1 MNGSGRSDM
10 NLHLETDEDPRTRQF
25 IDEHNGLSD
34 AALRTPE
41 FARDRDAI
49 KALIERQDR
58 LIVPMRRGA
67 WLFDFRQSKDNPLG
81 VWLRL
86 PADQAPLPDAAWE
99 PVFDLDAFCVSE
111 GKRWNWRGAVT
122 CPWEPTR
129 VLLTLSDGGSDLLR
143 LLEFDAES
151 KQIVE
156 GGFDTPAARSHA
168 NWLSRDEICYFG
180 SIDRFSAT
188 RSGWPRVGR
197 RLKRGQR
204 PEEAAIMFEAADEDV
219 YGFNLVI
226 DPALWGA
233 SADAGLIDIFVAAH
247 EIGVSS
253 AFLIGKDGAR
263 RRIDLPEQADFQF
276 NHDHCLW
283 RAKTDERVATGS
295 LVLQRFDPS
304 SETTVL
310 GPERILF
317 QPSEGQA
324 ISQMMLMREWCV
336 FIISDRLRP
345 RLMVLDLTRPDAEQ
359 REIGLPADMQTA
371 HFRPLHADLHLGD
384 DTLCIIGQGFLQ
396 PPACYRLE
404 LSDRSREAE
413 PIFVAAAPRYF
424 DATDMSSELLEAV
437 SEDGTRVAYRLVL
450 PKQWIKGA
458 LPVLLY
464 GYGGFDVSL
473 SPNYSG
479 VTGRWLEQGGA
490 YVQAYIRGGG
500 EFGPDWY
507 SSAKR
512 HGRDRAFADFVAIA
526 RDLVARGY
534 TVPSRIACQG
544 GSNGGLLTGVML
556 TRYPQDFGAVWCQ
569 VPVLDMIRFHL
580 FSAGQAW
587 MDEYGDPEMPE
598 DRDFMLG
605 YSPLHN
611 VRPATEV
618 AYPPIYIE
626 SSANDDRVHPSHARR
641 FAARLE
647 EAGHRPLFH
656 EFGSGG
662 HGGDG
667 NSEERAARAAMG
679 YSFLRQT
686 IMR

>member
-1 MNGSGRSDM
+1 M
-10 NLHLETDEDPRTRQF
+10 NLHLETDDDPRTRQF
-25 IDEHNGLSD
+25 IDGYNRVSD
-34 AALRTPE
+34 AALRTAE

-58 LIVPMRRGA
+58 LIVPIRRGG

-86 PADQAPLPDAAWE
+86 PEDQEPRPDADWE

-219 YGFNLVI
+219 YASKLVI
-226 DPALWGA
+226 DPAQSGA
-233 SADAGLIDIFVAAH
+233 SAHAGVIDIFVAAH
-247 EIGVSS
+247 EIGVAS
-253 AFLIGKDGAR
+253 AFLTADDGTQ
-263 RRIDLPEQADFQF
+263 RRIDLPKESDFQF
-276 NHDHCLW
+276 NRDHCLW
-283 RAKTDERVATGS
+283 RAKTDERVPTGS
-295 LVLQRFDPS
+295 LVLQRFNPG
-304 SETTVL
+304 SETDPL

-317 QPSEGQA
+317 QPGEGQS
-324 ISQMMLMREWCV
+324 ISQLMLMREWCV

-345 RLMVLDLTRPDAEQ
+345 RLMVLDLTKPDAEQ
-359 REIGLPADMQTA
+359 REIALPADMQTA
-371 HFRPLHADLHLGD
+371 HFRPLYADLHLGD

-404 LSDRSREAE
+404 LSDRSKQAE
-413 PIFVAAAPRYF
+413 PIFIAAAPSYF
-424 DATDMSSELLEAV
+424 DATGMSSELLEAV

-450 PKQWIKGA
+450 PKQWTKGA

-473 SPNYSG
+473 SPTYSG

-507 SSAKR
+507 RSAKR
-512 HGRDRAFADFVAIA
+512 QGRDRAFADFVAIA

-556 TRYPQDFGAVWCQ
+556 TRYPDDFGAVWCQ
-569 VPVLDMIRFHL
+569 VPVLDMTRFHL

-587 MDEYGDPEMPE
+587 MDEYGDPEISA

-611 VRPATEV
+611 VRPATESS
-618 AYPPIYIE
+618 YPPIYIE

>member
-1 MNGSGRSDM
+1 M
-10 NLHLETDEDPRTRQF
+10 NLHLETDDDPRTRQF
-25 IDEHNGLSD
+25 IDEHNRVSD

-41 FARDRDAI
+41 FDRDRDAI

-58 LIVPMRRGA
+58 LIVPMRRGE

-81 VWLRL
+81 IWLRL
-86 PADQAPLPDAAWE
+86 PADQEPLPDAAWE
-99 PVFDLDAFCVSE
+99 PVFDLDAFCVRE

-143 LLEFDAES
+143 LLEFDAER
-151 KQIVE
+151 KQVVE

-168 NWLSRDEICYFG
+168 TWLGRDEICYFG

-204 PEEAAIMFEAADEDV
+204 PEDAAVMFEAADEDV

-226 DPALWGA
+226 DPALSGV
-233 SADAGLIDIFVAAH
+233 SADRGLIDIFVAAH
-247 EIGVSS
+247 EIGIAS
-253 AFLIGKDGAR
+253 AFLIANDGTQ
-263 RRIDLPEQADFQF
+263 RRIDLPKEADFQF

-283 RAKTDERVATGS
+283 RAKTDERVTTGS
-295 LVLQRFDPS
+295 LVLQRFDPAA
-304 SETTVL
+304 ETAVL

-317 QPSEGQA
+317 QPGEGQSIA
-324 ISQMMLMREWCV
+324 QMMLMQEWCV

-359 REIGLPADMQTA
+359 REIALPADMQTA

-384 DTLCIIGQGFLQ
+384 DTLLVVGQGFLQ
-396 PPACYRLE
+396 PPVCYRLE
-404 LSDRSREAE
+404 LPDRSREAE
-413 PIFVAAAPRYF
+413 PVFVAAAPSYF
-424 DATDMSSELLEAV
+424 DTTDMSSELLEAV
-437 SEDGTRVAYRLVL
+437 SEDGTRVTYRLVL
-450 PKQWIKGA
+450 PKQWTKGA

-464 GYGGFDVSL
+464 GYGGFDVPL
-473 SPNYSG
+473 SPSYSG

-507 SSAKR
+507 RSAKR
-512 HGRDRAFADFVAIA
+512 QGRDRAFADFVAIA

-569 VPVLDMIRFHL
+569 VPVLDMTRFHL
-580 FSAGQAW
+580 FTAGQAW
-587 MDEYGDPEMPE
+587 MDEYGDPETPV

-611 VRPATEV
+611 VGAATKV
-618 AYPPIYIE
+618 SYPPIYIE

-647 EAGHRPLFH
+647 EEGHRPLFH

>member
-1 MNGSGRSDM
+1 M
-10 NLHLETDEDPRTRQF
+10 NLHLEADEDPRTRQF
-25 IDEHNGLSD
+25 IDEHNALSN

-58 LIVPMRRGA
+58 LIVPMRRGG

-86 PADQAPLPDAAWE
+86 PAEQQPLPEADWE
-99 PVFDLDAFCVSE
+99 VVFDLDAFCLGE
-111 GKRWNWRGAVT
+111 GKRWSWRGVVT

-129 VLLTLSDGGSDLLR
+129 VLLTLSDGGSDLVR

-151 KQIVE
+151 KQIVT

-197 RLKRGQR
+197 RLDRGQR
-204 PEEAAIMFEAADEDV
+204 PEDGAILFEAADEDV
-219 YGFNLVI
+219 YGFDLVI
-226 DPALWGA
+226 DPALSGS
-233 SADAGLIDIFVAAH
+233 SADTGLIDIFVAAH
-247 EIGVSS
+247 EIGVAS
-253 AFLIGKDGAR
+253 AYLISDDGR
-263 RRIDLPEQADFQF
+263 QRRIDLPKEADFQF
-276 NHDHCLW
+276 NRDHCLW

-295 LVLQRFDPS
+295 LVLQRFDPR
-304 SETTVL
+304 SETMPL
-310 GPERILF
+310 GPQRILF
-317 QPSEGQA
+317 QPGEGQSV
-324 ISQMMLMREWCV
+324 SQMMLMREWCV
-336 FIISDRLRP
+336 FIVSDRLRP
-345 RLMVLDLTRPDAEQ
+345 RLMVLDLTKPDAEQ
-359 REIGLPADMQTA
+359 REITLPADMQTA
-371 HFRPLHADLHLGD
+371 YFRPLYADLHLGD
-384 DTLCIIGQGFLQ
+384 DTLYIVGQGFLQ
-396 PPACYRLE
+396 PPTCYRLE
-404 LSDRSREAE
+404 LSDRSRQPE
-413 PIFVAAAPRYF
+413 PVFTAAAPSYF
-424 DATDMSSELLEAV
+424 DATGMSSKLLEAI
-437 SEDGTRVAYRLVL
+437 SEDGTRIAYRLVL
-450 PKQWIKGA
+450 PRHWTKGA
-458 LPVLLY
+458 LPVLIY
-464 GYGGFDVSL
+464 GYGGFDVAL

-507 SSAKR
+507 RSAKR
-512 HGRDRAFADFVAIA
+512 QGRDRAFADFVAIA

-534 TVPSRIACQG
+534 TVAARIACQG

-556 TRYPQDFGAVWCQ
+556 TRYPHDFGAIWCQ
-569 VPVLDMIRFHL
+569 VPVLDMTRFHL

-587 MDEYGDPEMPE
+587 MDEYGDPEVPV

-611 VRPATEV
+611 VRPASEI

-626 SSANDDRVHPSHARR
+626 SSTNDDRVHPSHARR

-647 EAGHRPLFH
+647 EERHKPLFH
-656 EFGSGG
+656 EFGMGG

>member
-1 MNGSGRSDM
+1 M
-10 NLHLETDEDPRTRQF
+10 NLHLETDDDPRTRQF
-25 IDEHNGLSD
+25 IDEHNRVSG

-41 FARDRDAI
+41 FDRDRDAI

-58 LIVPMRRGA
+58 LIVPMRRGE

-81 VWLRL
+81 IWLRL
-86 PADQAPLPDAAWE
+86 PADQEPLPDAAWE
-99 PVFDLDAFCVSE
+99 PVFDLDAFCVRE

-143 LLEFDAES
+143 LLEFDAER
-151 KQIVE
+151 KQVVE

-168 NWLSRDEICYFG
+168 TWLSRDEICYFG

-204 PEEAAIMFEAADEDV
+204 PEDAAVMFEAADEDV

-226 DPALWGA
+226 DPVLSGA
-233 SADAGLIDIFVAAH
+233 WADRGLIDIFVAAH
-247 EIGVSS
+247 EIGVAS
-253 AFLIGKDGAR
+253 AFLIASDGTQ
-263 RRIDLPEQADFQF
+263 RRIDLPKEADFQF

-295 LVLQRFDPS
+295 LVLQRFDPA
-304 SETTVL
+304 SETALL

-317 QPSEGQA
+317 QPGEGQSIA
-324 ISQMMLMREWCV
+324 QMMLMQEWCV

-345 RLMVLDLTRPDAEQ
+345 RLMVLDLTRPDGEQ
-359 REIGLPADMQTA
+359 REIALPADMQTA

-384 DTLCIIGQGFLQ
+384 DTLLVIGQGFLQ
-396 PPACYRLE
+396 PPVCYRLE

-413 PIFVAAAPRYF
+413 PVFVAAAPSYF
-424 DATDMSSELLEAV
+424 DTTDMSSELLEAV
-437 SEDGTRVAYRLVL
+437 SEDGTRVTYRLVL
-450 PKQWIKGA
+450 PKQWTKGA

-464 GYGGFDVSL
+464 GYGGFDVPL
-473 SPNYSG
+473 SPSYSG

-507 SSAKR
+507 RSAKR
-512 HGRDRAFADFVAIA
+512 QGRDRAFADFVAIA

-569 VPVLDMIRFHL
+569 VPVLDMTRFHL
-580 FSAGQAW
+580 FTAGQAW
-587 MDEYGDPEMPE
+587 MDEYGDPETPV

-611 VRPATEV
+611 VGAATKV
-618 AYPPIYIE
+618 SYPPIYIE

-647 EAGHRPLFH
+647 EEGHRPLFH

>member
-1 MNGSGRSDM
+1 M
-10 NLHLETDEDPRTRQF
+10 
-25 IDEHNGLSD
+25 
-34 AALRTPE
+34 
-41 FARDRDAI
+41 
-49 KALIERQDR
+49 
-58 LIVPMRRGA
+58 
-67 WLFDFRQSKDNPLG
+67 
-81 VWLRL
+81 
-86 PADQAPLPDAAWE
+86 
-99 PVFDLDAFCVSE
+99 
-111 GKRWNWRGAVT
+111 
-122 CPWEPTR
+122 
-129 VLLTLSDGGSDLLR
+129 LLTLSDGGSDLLR

-168 NWLSRDEICYFG
+168 NWLSPDEICYFG

-204 PEEAAIMFEAADEDV
+204 PEEAAVMVEAADEDV

-226 DPALWGA
+226 DPALSGA

-247 EIGVSS
+247 EIGVAS
-253 AFLIGKDGAR
+253 AFLIANDGTQ
-263 RRIDLPEQADFQF
+263 RRIDLPQEADFQF

-283 RAKTDERVATGS
+283 RAKTDERVASGS
-295 LVLQRFDPS
+295 LVLQRFNPN
-304 SETTVL
+304 SETALL

-317 QPSEGQA
+317 QPAEGQS

-359 REIGLPADMQTA
+359 REIALPADMQTA

-384 DTLCIIGQGFLQ
+384 DTLCIVGQGFLQ
-396 PPACYRLE
+396 PPACYRLD

-413 PIFVAAAPRYF
+413 PIFVAAAPSYF

-437 SEDGTRVAYRLVL
+437 SEDGTKVAYRLIL

-507 SSAKR
+507 RSAKR
-512 HGRDRAFADFVAIA
+512 QGRDRAFADFVAIA

-556 TRYPQDFGAVWCQ
+556 TRYPEDFGAVWCQ
-569 VPVLDMIRFHL
+569 VPVLDMTRFHL

-587 MDEYGDPEMPE
+587 MDEYGDPETPA

-611 VRPATEV
+611 VGPATEV
-618 AYPPIYIE
+618 SYPPIYIE

-647 EAGHRPLFH
+647 EAGHRPFFH

>member
-1 MNGSGRSDM
+1 M
-10 NLHLETDEDPRTRQF
+10 NLHLETDDDPRTRQF
-25 IDEHNGLSD
+25 IDEHNTLSD
-34 AALRTPE
+34 AALRTPQ
-41 FARDRDAI
+41 FAEDRDAI

-58 LIVPMRRGA
+58 LIVPMRRGE

-86 PADQAPLPDAAWE
+86 AADQEPLPDAAWE
-99 PVFDLDAFCVSE
+99 PVFDLDAFCVRE
-111 GKRWNWRGAVT
+111 GKRWNWRGVVT

-143 LLEFDAES
+143 LLEFDAGL
-151 KQIVE
+151 KQVVV
-156 GGFDTPAARSHA
+156 GGFDSPAARSHA
-168 NWLSRDEICYFG
+168 TWLNRDEICYFG

-204 PEEAAIMFEAADEDV
+204 PEDAAVMFEAADEDV

-226 DPALWGA
+226 DPALSGA
-233 SADAGLIDIFVAAH
+233 SPDHGLIDIFVAAH
-247 EIGVSS
+247 EIGVAS
-253 AFLIGKDGAR
+253 AFLIANDGTR
-263 RRIDLPEQADFQF
+263 QRIDLPADADFQF
-276 NHDHCLW
+276 NRDHCLW

-295 LVLQRFDPS
+295 LVLQRFGPA
-304 SETTVL
+304 SETALL

-317 QPSEGQA
+317 QPGEGQS
-324 ISQMMLMREWCV
+324 ISQMILMREWCV

-345 RLMVLDLTRPDAEQ
+345 RLMVLDLTRPDSEQ
-359 REIGLPADMQTA
+359 REIALPADMQTA

-384 DTLCIIGQGFLQ
+384 DTLYIVGQGFLQ

-404 LSDRSREAE
+404 LSDRSKQAE
-413 PIFVAAAPRYF
+413 PIFVAAAPTYF

-450 PKQWIKGA
+450 PKQWTKGA

-507 SSAKR
+507 RSAKR
-512 HGRDRAFADFVAIA
+512 QGRVRAFADFVAIA

-556 TRYPQDFGAVWCQ
+556 TRYPDDFGAVWCQ
-569 VPVLDMIRFHL
+569 VPVLDMTRFHL

-587 MDEYGDPEMPE
+587 MDEYGDPETPV

-605 YSPLHN
+605 YSPLQN

-618 AYPPIYIE
+618 TYPPIYVE

-647 EAGHRPLFH
+647 QEGHRPLFH

>member
-1 MNGSGRSDM
+1 MLFPTRRSERR
-10 NLHLETDEDPRTRQF
+10 NLLE
-25 IDEHNGLSD
+25 
-34 AALRTPE
+34 
-41 FARDRDAI
+41 DRDAI

-58 LIVPMRRGA
+58 LIVPTRRGD

-86 PADQAPLPDAAWE
+86 PADQAPLPDANWE
-99 PVFDLDAFCVSE
+99 PVFDLDAFCASE

-122 CPWEPTR
+122 CPWEPMR
-129 VLLTLSDGGSDLLR
+129 VLLTLSDGGSDLVR
-143 LLEFDAES
+143 LLEFDAEK

-204 PEEAAIMFEAADEDV
+204 PEDAAVMFEAADEDV

-226 DPALWGA
+226 DPALSDA
-233 SADAGLIDIFVAAH
+233 SADAGSISIFVTAH
-247 EIGVSS
+247 EIGVAS
-253 AFLIGKDGAR
+253 AFLVAEDGTQ
-263 RRIDLPEQADFQF
+263 RRIDLPAEADFHF
-276 NHDHCLW
+276 NHDYCLW

-295 LVLQRFDPS
+295 LVLQRFDPGS
-304 SETTVL
+304 QTIL
-310 GPERILF
+310 LQPERILF
-317 QPSEGQA
+317 QPAEGQSV
-324 ISQMMLMREWCV
+324 SQMMLMREWCV

-345 RLMVLDLTRPDAEQ
+345 RLFVLDLTKPDAEQ
-359 REIGLPADMQTA
+359 REIALPADMQTA
-371 HFRPLHADLHLGD
+371 HVRALYSDLHLGD
-384 DTLCIIGQGFLQ
+384 DTLDIIGQGFLQ
-396 PPACYRLE
+396 PPTCYRLE
-404 LSDRSREAE
+404 LSDRSKEAE
-413 PIFVAAAPRYF
+413 PIFVAAAPSYF

-437 SEDGTRVAYRLVL
+437 SEDGTKVPYRLVL
-450 PKQWIKGA
+450 PRQWTKGA

-464 GYGGFDVSL
+464 GYGGFEVPL

-507 SSAKR
+507 RSAKR
-512 HGRDRAFADFVAIA
+512 EGRHRAFADFVAIA

-556 TRYPQDFGAVWCQ
+556 TRYPGDFGAVWCQ
-569 VPVLDMIRFHL
+569 VPVLDMTRFHL

-587 MDEYGDPEMPE
+587 MDEYGDPETPV

-611 VRPATEV
+611 VKPA
-618 AYPPIYIE
+618 
-626 SSANDDRVHPSHARR
+626 SRGHLSACLYRK
-641 FAARLE
+641 LC
-647 EAGHRPLFH
+647 
-656 EFGSGG
+656 
-662 HGGDG
+662 
-667 NSEERAARAAMG
+667 
-679 YSFLRQT
+679 Q
-686 IMR
+686 

>member
-1 MNGSGRSDM
+1 M
-10 NLHLETDEDPRTRQF
+10 NLHLETDDDPRTRQF
-25 IDEHNGLSD
+25 IDEHNRVSD

-41 FARDRDAI
+41 FERDRDAI

-58 LIVPMRRGA
+58 LIVPMRRGE

-81 VWLRL
+81 IWLRL
-86 PADQAPLPDAAWE
+86 PADQEPLPDAAWE
-99 PVFDLDAFCVSE
+99 SVFDLDAFCVRE

-122 CPWEPTR
+122 CPWEPMR

-143 LLEFDAES
+143 LLEFDAEL
-151 KQIVE
+151 KQVVE

-168 NWLSRDEICYFG
+168 TWLSRDEICYFG

-204 PEEAAIMFEAADEDV
+204 PEDAAVMFEAADEDV

-226 DPALWGA
+226 DPALSGA
-233 SADAGLIDIFVAAH
+233 SADRGLIDIFVAAH
-247 EIGVSS
+247 EIGVAS
-253 AFLIGKDGAR
+253 AFLIANDGTQ
-263 RRIDLPEQADFQF
+263 RRIDLPKEADFQF

-295 LVLQRFDPS
+295 LVLQRFDPA
-304 SETTVL
+304 SEAAML
-310 GPERILF
+310 EPERILF
-317 QPSEGQA
+317 QPGEGQSIA
-324 ISQMMLMREWCV
+324 QMMLMQEWCV

-359 REIGLPADMQTA
+359 REIALPADMQTA

-384 DTLCIIGQGFLQ
+384 DTLHIVGQGFLQ
-396 PPACYRLE
+396 PPVCYRLE

-413 PIFVAAAPRYF
+413 PIFVAAAPSYF

-437 SEDGTRVAYRLVL
+437 SEDGTRVTYRLVL
-450 PKQWIKGA
+450 PKQWTKGA

-464 GYGGFDVSL
+464 GYGGFDVPL
-473 SPNYSG
+473 SPSYSG

-507 SSAKR
+507 RSAKR
-512 HGRDRAFADFVAIA
+512 QGRDRAFADFVAIA

-569 VPVLDMIRFHL
+569 VPVLDMTRFHL

-587 MDEYGDPEMPE
+587 MDEYGDPETPV

-611 VRPATEV
+611 VGPATKV
-618 AYPPIYIE
+618 SYPPIYIE

-647 EAGHRPLFH
+647 ERGHRPLFH

-679 YSFLRQT
+679 YSLLRQT

>member
-1 MNGSGRSDM
+1 M
-10 NLHLETDEDPRTRQF
+10 NLHLETDNDPRTRQF
-25 IDEHNGLSD
+25 INDHNRVSD

-41 FARDRDAI
+41 FERDRDAI

-58 LIVPMRRGA
+58 LIVPMRRGE

-81 VWLRL
+81 IWLRL
-86 PADQAPLPDAAWE
+86 PADQEPLPDAAWE
-99 PVFDLDAFCVSE
+99 PVFDLDAFCVRE

-143 LLEFDAES
+143 LLEFDAER
-151 KQIVE
+151 KQVVE

-168 NWLSRDEICYFG
+168 TWLSRDEICYFG

-204 PEEAAIMFEAADEDV
+204 SEDAAVMFEAADEDV

-226 DPALWGA
+226 DPALSGA
-233 SADAGLIDIFVAAH
+233 SADRGLIDIFVAAH
-247 EIGVSS
+247 EIGVAS
-253 AFLIGKDGAR
+253 AFLIASDGTQ
-263 RRIDLPEQADFQF
+263 RRIDLPKEADFQF

-295 LVLQRFDPS
+295 LVLQRFDPA
-304 SETTVL
+304 SETALL

-317 QPSEGQA
+317 QPGEGQSIA
-324 ISQMMLMREWCV
+324 QMMLMQEWCV

-345 RLMVLDLTRPDAEQ
+345 RLMVLDLTRPDGEQ
-359 REIGLPADMQTA
+359 REIALPADMQTA

-384 DTLCIIGQGFLQ
+384 DTLLVIGQGFLQ
-396 PPACYRLE
+396 PPVCYRLE

-413 PIFVAAAPRYF
+413 PVFVAAAPSYF
-424 DATDMSSELLEAV
+424 DTTDMSSELLEAV
-437 SEDGTRVAYRLVL
+437 SEDGTRVTYRLVL
-450 PKQWIKGA
+450 PKQWTKGA

-464 GYGGFDVSL
+464 GYGGFDVPL
-473 SPNYSG
+473 SPSYSG

-507 SSAKR
+507 RSAKR
-512 HGRDRAFADFVAIA
+512 QGRDRAFADFVAIA

-569 VPVLDMIRFHL
+569 VPVLDMTRFHL
-580 FSAGQAW
+580 FTAGQAW
-587 MDEYGDPEMPE
+587 MDEYGDPETPV

-611 VRPATEV
+611 VGAATKV
-618 AYPPIYIE
+618 SYPPIYIE

-647 EAGHRPLFH
+647 EEGHRPLFH

>member
-1 MNGSGRSDM
+1 M
-10 NLHLETDEDPRTRQF
+10 NLHLETDDHPSTRQF
-25 IDEHNGLSD
+25 IEEHNARSD

-41 FARDRDAI
+41 FAGDRDAI

-58 LIVPMRRGA
+58 LIVPARRGG

-81 VWLRL
+81 VWFRL
-86 PADQAPLPDAAWE
+86 PAEQDPLPDADWE
-99 PVFDLDAFCVSE
+99 PVFDLDAFCASE
-111 GKRWNWRGAVT
+111 GKRWSWRGVVT
-122 CPWEPTR
+122 CAWEPTR
-129 VLLTLSDGGSDLLR
+129 VLLSLSDGGSDLVR
-143 LLEFDAES
+143 QLEFDAES

-156 GGFDTPAARSHA
+156 GGFDLPAVRSHA

-204 PEEAAIMFEAADEDV
+204 PEDADIIFEAADEDV

-226 DPALWGA
+226 DPALFGA
-233 SADAGLIDIFVAAH
+233 STASGLISIFGAAH
-247 EIGVSS
+247 EIGVAS
-253 AFLIGKDGAR
+253 AFLIADDGTR
-263 RRIDLPEQADFQF
+263 QRIDLPEEIDFQF

-283 RAKTDERVATGS
+283 RAKTDERVPAGS
-295 LVLQRFDPS
+295 LVLQRFDPT
-304 SETTVL
+304 SETSLL
-310 GPERILF
+310 GPERILLR
-317 QPSEGQA
+317 PAEGQSV
-324 ISQMMLMREWCV
+324 SQMLLLREWCV

-345 RLMVLDLTRPDAEQ
+345 RLLVLDLTKPDAEQ
-359 REIGLPADMQTA
+359 REIALPADMQTV

-384 DTLCIIGQGFLQ
+384 DTLYVVGQGFLQ

-413 PIFVAAAPRYF
+413 PIFVAAAPSYF
-424 DATDMSSELLEAV
+424 DASGMSSELLEAV
-437 SEDGTRVAYRLVL
+437 SEDGTKVPYRLVL
-450 PKQWIKGA
+450 PKQWTKGA

-479 VTGRWLEQGGA
+479 VIGRWLEQGGA

-507 SSAKR
+507 RSAKR
-512 HGRDRAFADFVAIA
+512 QGRDRAFADFVAIA

-556 TRYPQDFGAVWCQ
+556 TRYPQDFGAIWCQ

-587 MDEYGDPEMPE
+587 MDEYGDPDMPE

-611 VRPATEV
+611 VRPSTDV
-618 AYPPIYIE
+618 TYPPVYIE

>member
-1 MNGSGRSDM
+1 M
-10 NLHLETDEDPRTRQF
+10 NLHLETDDDPRTRQF
-25 IDEHNGLSD
+25 IDEHNRVSD

-41 FARDRDAI
+41 FDRDRDAI

-58 LIVPMRRGA
+58 LIVPMRRGE

-81 VWLRL
+81 IWLRL
-86 PADQAPLPDAAWE
+86 PADQEPLPDAAWE
-99 PVFDLDAFCVSE
+99 PVFDLDAFCVRE

-143 LLEFDAES
+143 LLEFDAER
-151 KQIVE
+151 KQVVE

-168 NWLSRDEICYFG
+168 TWLGRDEICYFG

-197 RLKRGQR
+197 RLTRGQR
-204 PEEAAIMFEAADEDV
+204 PEDAAVMFEAADEDV

-226 DPALWGA
+226 DPALSGV
-233 SADAGLIDIFVAAH
+233 SADRGLIDIFVAAH
-247 EIGVSS
+247 EIGIAS
-253 AFLIGKDGAR
+253 AFLIANDGTQ
-263 RRIDLPEQADFQF
+263 RRIDLPKEADFQF

-283 RAKTDERVATGS
+283 RAKTDERVTTGS
-295 LVLQRFDPS
+295 LVLQRFDPAA
-304 SETTVL
+304 ETAVL

-317 QPSEGQA
+317 QPGEGQSIA
-324 ISQMMLMREWCV
+324 QMMLMQEWCV

-359 REIGLPADMQTA
+359 REIALPADMQTA

-384 DTLCIIGQGFLQ
+384 DTLLVVGQGFLQ
-396 PPACYRLE
+396 PPVCYRLE
-404 LSDRSREAE
+404 LPDRSREAE
-413 PIFVAAAPRYF
+413 PVFVAAAPSYF
-424 DATDMSSELLEAV
+424 DTTDMSSELLEAV
-437 SEDGTRVAYRLVL
+437 SEDGTRVTYRLVL
-450 PKQWIKGA
+450 PKQWTKGA

-464 GYGGFDVSL
+464 GYGGFDVAL
-473 SPNYSG
+473 SPSYSG

-507 SSAKR
+507 RSAKR
-512 HGRDRAFADFVAIA
+512 QGRDRAFADFVAIA

-556 TRYPQDFGAVWCQ
+556 TRYPDDFGAVWCQ
-569 VPVLDMIRFHL
+569 VPVLDMTRFHL
-580 FSAGQAW
+580 FTAGQAW
-587 MDEYGDPEMPE
+587 MDEYGDPETPV

-611 VRPATEV
+611 VGPATEV
-618 AYPPIYIE
+618 TYPPIYIE

-647 EAGHRPLFH
+647 EEGHRPLFH

-679 YSFLRQT
+679 YSFLSQT

>member
-1 MNGSGRSDM
+1 M
-10 NLHLETDEDPRTRQF
+10 NLHLETDDDPRTRQF
-25 IDEHNGLSD
+25 IDEHNRASG

-41 FARDRDAI
+41 FDRDRDAI

-58 LIVPMRRGA
+58 LIVPMRRGE

-81 VWLRL
+81 IWLRL
-86 PADQAPLPDAAWE
+86 PADQEPLPDAAWE
-99 PVFDLDAFCVSE
+99 PVFDLDAFCVRE

-143 LLEFDAES
+143 LLEFDAER
-151 KQIVE
+151 KQVVE
-156 GGFDTPAARSHA
+156 GGFDTPATRSHA
-168 NWLSRDEICYFG
+168 TWLSRDEICYFG

-204 PEEAAIMFEAADEDV
+204 PEDAAVMFEAADEDV

-226 DPALWGA
+226 DPDLSGA
-233 SADAGLIDIFVAAH
+233 SADRGLIDIFVAAH
-247 EIGVSS
+247 EIGVAS
-253 AFLIGKDGAR
+253 AFLIANDGTQ
-263 RRIDLPEQADFQF
+263 RRIDLPKEADFQF

-295 LVLQRFDPS
+295 LVLQRFDPA
-304 SETTVL
+304 SETALL

-317 QPSEGQA
+317 QPGEGQSIA
-324 ISQMMLMREWCV
+324 QMMLMQEWCV

-359 REIGLPADMQTA
+359 REIALPADMQTA

-384 DTLCIIGQGFLQ
+384 DTLLVIGQGFLR
-396 PPACYRLE
+396 PPVCYRLE

-413 PIFVAAAPRYF
+413 PVFVAAAPSYF
-424 DATDMSSELLEAV
+424 DTTDMSSELLEAV
-437 SEDGTRVAYRLVL
+437 SEDGTRVTYRLVL
-450 PKQWIKGA
+450 PKQWTKGA

-464 GYGGFDVSL
+464 GYGGFDVPL
-473 SPNYSG
+473 SPSYSG

-507 SSAKR
+507 RSAKR
-512 HGRDRAFADFVAIA
+512 QGRDRAFADFVAIA
-526 RDLVARGY
+526 RDLVGRGY

-569 VPVLDMIRFHL
+569 VPVLDMTRFHL
-580 FSAGQAW
+580 FTAGQAW
-587 MDEYGDPEMPE
+587 MDEYGDPETPV

-611 VRPATEV
+611 VGAATKV
-618 AYPPIYIE
+618 SYPPIYIE

-647 EAGHRPLFH
+647 EEGHRPLFH

>member
-1 MNGSGRSDM
+1 M
-10 NLHLETDEDPRTRQF
+10 NLHLETDDDPRTRQF
-25 IDEHNGLSD
+25 IDEHNRVSG

-41 FARDRDAI
+41 FDRDRDAI

-58 LIVPMRRGA
+58 LIVPMRRGE

-81 VWLRL
+81 IWLRL
-86 PADQAPLPDAAWE
+86 PADQEPLPDAAWE
-99 PVFDLDAFCVSE
+99 PVFDLDAFCVRE

-143 LLEFDAES
+143 LLEFDAER
-151 KQIVE
+151 KQVVE

-168 NWLSRDEICYFG
+168 TWLSRDEICYFG

-204 PEEAAIMFEAADEDV
+204 SEDAAVMFEAADEDV

-226 DPALWGA
+226 DPALSGA
-233 SADAGLIDIFVAAH
+233 SADRGLIDIFVAAH
-247 EIGVSS
+247 EIGVAS
-253 AFLIGKDGAR
+253 AFLIASDGTQ
-263 RRIDLPEQADFQF
+263 RRIDLPKEADFQF

-295 LVLQRFDPS
+295 LVLQRFDPA
-304 SETTVL
+304 SETALL

-317 QPSEGQA
+317 QPGEGQSIA
-324 ISQMMLMREWCV
+324 QMMLMQEWCV

-345 RLMVLDLTRPDAEQ
+345 RLMVLDLTRPDGEQ
-359 REIGLPADMQTA
+359 REIALPADMQTA

-384 DTLCIIGQGFLQ
+384 DTLLVIGQGFLQ
-396 PPACYRLE
+396 PPVCYRLE

-413 PIFVAAAPRYF
+413 PVFVAAAPSYF
-424 DATDMSSELLEAV
+424 DTTDMSSELLEAV
-437 SEDGTRVAYRLVL
+437 SEDGTRVTYRLVL
-450 PKQWIKGA
+450 PKQWTKGA

-464 GYGGFDVSL
+464 GYGGFDVPL
-473 SPNYSG
+473 SPSYSG

-507 SSAKR
+507 RSAKR
-512 HGRDRAFADFVAIA
+512 QGRDRAFADFVAIA

-569 VPVLDMIRFHL
+569 VPVLDMTRFHL
-580 FSAGQAW
+580 FTAGQAW
-587 MDEYGDPEMPE
+587 MDEYGDPETPV

-611 VRPATEV
+611 VGAATKV
-618 AYPPIYIE
+618 SYPPIYIE

-647 EAGHRPLFH
+647 EEGHRPLFH

>member
-1 MNGSGRSDM
+1 M
-10 NLHLETDEDPRTRQF
+10 NLHLETDDDPKTRRF
-25 IDEHNGLSD
+25 IDEHNALSD

-41 FARDRDAI
+41 FAEDRDAI

-58 LIVPMRRGA
+58 LIVPARRGN

-86 PADQAPLPDAAWE
+86 PADQNPLPDADWE
-99 PVFDLDAFCVSE
+99 PAFDLDAFCASE
-111 GKRWNWRGAVT
+111 GKRWSWRGAVT
-122 CPWEPTR
+122 CAWEPTR
-129 VLLTLSDGGSDLLR
+129 VLLSLSDGGSDLIR
-143 LLEFDAES
+143 QVEFDAES

-156 GGFDTPAARSHA
+156 GGFDLPAVRSHA

-197 RLKRGQR
+197 RLQRGQR
-204 PEEAAIMFEAADEDV
+204 PEDATIMFEAADDDV
-219 YGFNLVI
+219 YGFNIVI
-226 DPALWGA
+226 DPALSGA
-233 SADAGLIDIFVAAH
+233 SAAAGLISIFGAAH
-247 EIGVSS
+247 EIGVAS
-253 AFLIGKDGAR
+253 AFLVANDGTQ
-263 RRIDLPEQADFQF
+263 RRIDLPKEADFQF
-276 NHDHCLW
+276 NRDHCLW

-295 LVLQRFDPS
+295 LVLQRFDPTS
-304 SETTVL
+304 QTML
-310 GPERILF
+310 GPQRILF
-317 QPSEGQA
+317 RPAEGQS

-345 RLMVLDLTRPDAEQ
+345 RLMVLDLTKPDAEQ
-359 REIGLPADMQTA
+359 REIALPADMQTA
-371 HFRPLHADLHLGD
+371 HFRPLHAELHLGD
-384 DTLCIIGQGFLQ
+384 DTLYIVGQGFLQ
-396 PPACYRLE
+396 PPTCYRLE
-404 LSDRSREAE
+404 LSDRRREAE
-413 PIFVAAAPRYF
+413 PIFVAAAPSYF

-437 SEDGTRVAYRLVL
+437 SEDGTKVPYRLVL
-450 PKQWIKGA
+450 PKQWTKGA

-464 GYGGFDVSL
+464 GYGGFDVPL

-507 SSAKR
+507 RSAKR
-512 HGRDRAFADFVAIA
+512 QGRDKAFADFVAIA

-556 TRYPQDFGAVWCQ
+556 TRYPDDFGAVWCQ

-587 MDEYGDPEMPE
+587 MDEYGDPDVPE
-598 DRDFMLG
+598 DRDFMLS

-611 VRPATEV
+611 VGPASEV
-618 AYPPIYIE
+618 TYPPIYIE

>member
-1 MNGSGRSDM
+1 M
-10 NLHLETDEDPRTRQF
+10 NLHLETDDDPRTRRF
-25 IDEHNGLSD
+25 IDEYNALSD

-41 FARDRDAI
+41 FTEDRDAI

-58 LIVPMRRGA
+58 LIVPARRGN

-86 PADQAPLPDAAWE
+86 PADQNPLPDTDWE
-99 PVFDLDAFCVSE
+99 PVFDLDAFCASE
-111 GKRWNWRGAVT
+111 GKRWSWRGAVT
-122 CPWEPTR
+122 CAWEPTR
-129 VLLTLSDGGSDLLR
+129 VLLSLSDGGSDLIR
-143 LLEFDAES
+143 QVEFDAES

-156 GGFDTPAARSHA
+156 GGFDLPAVRSHA

-197 RLKRGQR
+197 RLQRGQR
-204 PEEAAIMFEAADEDV
+204 PEDATIMFEAADDDV
-219 YGFNLVI
+219 YGFNIVI
-226 DPALWGA
+226 DPALSGA
-233 SADAGLIDIFVAAH
+233 SAAAGLISIFGAAH
-247 EIGVSS
+247 EIGIAS
-253 AFLIGKDGAR
+253 AFLVANDGTQ
-263 RRIDLPEQADFQF
+263 RRIDLPKEADFQF
-276 NHDHCLW
+276 NRDHCLW

-295 LVLQRFDPS
+295 LVLQRFDPTS
-304 SETTVL
+304 QTML
-310 GPERILF
+310 GPQRILF
-317 QPSEGQA
+317 QPAEGQS
-324 ISQMMLMREWCV
+324 ISQMMLTREWCV

-345 RLMVLDLTRPDAEQ
+345 RLMVLDLTKPDAEQ
-359 REIGLPADMQTA
+359 REIALPADMQTA
-371 HFRPLHADLHLGD
+371 HFRPLHAELHLGD
-384 DTLCIIGQGFLQ
+384 DTLYIVGQGFLQ
-396 PPACYRLE
+396 PPTCYRLE
-404 LSDRSREAE
+404 LSDRRREAE
-413 PIFVAAAPRYF
+413 PIFVAAAPSYF

-437 SEDGTRVAYRLVL
+437 SEDGTKVPYRLVL
-450 PKQWIKGA
+450 PKQWTKGA

-464 GYGGFDVSL
+464 GYGGFDVPL

-507 SSAKR
+507 RSAKR
-512 HGRDRAFADFVAIA
+512 QGRDKAFADFVAIA

-556 TRYPQDFGAVWCQ
+556 TRYPDDFGAVWCQ

-587 MDEYGDPEMPE
+587 MDEYGDPDMPE
-598 DRDFMLG
+598 DRDFMLS

-611 VRPATEV
+611 VGPASEV
-618 AYPPIYIE
+618 TYPPIYIE

-686 IMR
+686 VMR

>member
-1 MNGSGRSDM
+1 M
-10 NLHLETDEDPRTRQF
+10 NLHLETDDDPRTRQF
-25 IDEHNGLSD
+25 IDEHNRVSD
-34 AALRTPE
+34 AAFRTAE

-86 PADQAPLPDAAWE
+86 PADQEPLPDAGWE
-99 PVFDLDAFCVSE
+99 QVFDLDAFCIRE
-111 GKRWNWRGAVT
+111 GKRWNWRGVVT

-143 LLEFDAES
+143 LLEFDAER
-151 KQIVE
+151 KEIVE

-204 PEEAAIMFEAADEDV
+204 PEDAAVMFEAADEDV
-219 YGFNLVI
+219 YGFNLII
-226 DPALWGA
+226 DPSLSGG
-233 SADAGLIDIFVAAH
+233 SADAGLIDIFVTAH
-247 EIGVSS
+247 EIGVAS
-253 AFLIGKDGAR
+253 AFLTAVDGTQ
-263 RRIDLPEQADFQF
+263 RRIDLPKEADFQF

-295 LVLQRFDPS
+295 LVLQRFDPGS
-304 SETTVL
+304 QTVPL

-317 QPSEGQA
+317 RPDEGQS

-345 RLMVLDLTRPDAEQ
+345 RLMVLDLTKPDAEQ
-359 REIGLPADMQTA
+359 REIALPADMQTA
-371 HFRPLHADLHLGD
+371 HFRPLYADLHLGD

-404 LSDRSREAE
+404 LSDRSKEAE
-413 PIFVAAAPRYF
+413 PIFIAGAPSYF
-424 DATDMSSELLEAV
+424 DAADMSSELLEAV
-437 SEDGTRVAYRLVL
+437 SEDGTRVAYRLIL
-450 PKQWIKGA
+450 PKHWTKGA

-473 SPNYSG
+473 SPTYSG

-507 SSAKR
+507 RSAKR
-512 HGRDRAFADFVAIA
+512 QGRDRAFADFVAIA

-556 TRYPQDFGAVWCQ
+556 TRYPEDFGAVWCQ
-569 VPVLDMIRFHL
+569 VPVLDMTRFHL

-587 MDEYGDPEMPE
+587 MDEYGDPETAA

-618 AYPPIYIE
+618 SYPPIYIE

>member
-1 MNGSGRSDM
+1 
-10 NLHLETDEDPRTRQF
+10 
-25 IDEHNGLSD
+25 
-34 AALRTPE
+34 
-41 FARDRDAI
+41 
-49 KALIERQDR
+49 
-58 LIVPMRRGA
+58 
-67 WLFDFRQSKDNPLG
+67 
-81 VWLRL
+81 
-86 PADQAPLPDAAWE
+86 
-99 PVFDLDAFCVSE
+99 
-111 GKRWNWRGAVT
+111 
-122 CPWEPTR
+122 
-129 VLLTLSDGGSDLLR
+129 
-143 LLEFDAES
+143 
-151 KQIVE
+151 
-156 GGFDTPAARSHA
+156 
-168 NWLSRDEICYFG
+168 EICYFG

-204 PEEAAIMFEAADEDV
+204 PEDAAVMFEAADEDV

-226 DPALWGA
+226 DPALSGA
-233 SADAGLIDIFVAAH
+233 SADRGLIDIFVAAH
-247 EIGVSS
+247 EIGVAS
-253 AFLIGKDGAR
+253 AFLIANDGTQ
-263 RRIDLPEQADFQF
+263 RRIDLPKEADFQF

-295 LVLQRFDPS
+295 LVLQRFDPA
-304 SETTVL
+304 SETALL

-317 QPSEGQA
+317 QPGEGQSIA
-324 ISQMMLMREWCV
+324 QMMLMQEWCV

-359 REIGLPADMQTA
+359 REIALPADMQTA

-384 DTLCIIGQGFLQ
+384 DTLHIVGQGFLQ
-396 PPACYRLE
+396 PPVCYRLE
-404 LSDRSREAE
+404 LSDRSKEAE
-413 PIFVAAAPRYF
+413 PIFVAAAPSYF

-437 SEDGTRVAYRLVL
+437 SEDGTRVTYRLVL
-450 PKQWIKGA
+450 PKQWTKGA

-464 GYGGFDVSL
+464 GYGGFDVPL
-473 SPNYSG
+473 SPSYSG

-507 SSAKR
+507 RSAKR
-512 HGRDRAFADFVAIA
+512 QGRDRAFADFVAIA

-556 TRYPQDFGAVWCQ
+556 TRYPDDFGAVWCQ
-569 VPVLDMIRFHL
+569 VPVLDMTRFHL
-580 FSAGQAW
+580 FAAGQAW
-587 MDEYGDPEMPE
+587 MDEYGDPETPV

-611 VRPATEV
+611 VGPATKV
-618 AYPPIYIE
+618 SYPPIYIE

-647 EAGHRPLFH
+647 EEGHRPLFH

>member
-1 MNGSGRSDM
+1 M
-10 NLHLETDEDPRTRQF
+10 NLHLETDDDPRTRQF
-25 IDEHNGLSD
+25 IDEHNRVSG

-41 FARDRDAI
+41 FDRDRDAI

-58 LIVPMRRGA
+58 LIVPMRRGE

-81 VWLRL
+81 IWLRL
-86 PADQAPLPDAAWE
+86 PADQEPLPDAAWE
-99 PVFDLDAFCVSE
+99 PVFDLDAFCVRE

-143 LLEFDAES
+143 LLEFDAER
-151 KQIVE
+151 KQVVE

-168 NWLSRDEICYFG
+168 TWLGRDEICYFG

-204 PEEAAIMFEAADEDV
+204 PEDAAVMFEAADEDV

-226 DPALWGA
+226 DPALSGA
-233 SADAGLIDIFVAAH
+233 SADRGLIDIFVAAH
-247 EIGVSS
+247 EIGVAS
-253 AFLIGKDGAR
+253 AFLIASDGTQ
-263 RRIDLPEQADFQF
+263 RRIDLPKEADFQF

-295 LVLQRFDPS
+295 LVLQRFDPA
-304 SETTVL
+304 SETALL

-317 QPSEGQA
+317 QPGEGQSIA
-324 ISQMMLMREWCV
+324 QMMLMQEWCV

-345 RLMVLDLTRPDAEQ
+345 RLMVLDLTRPDGEQ
-359 REIGLPADMQTA
+359 REIALPADMQTA

-384 DTLCIIGQGFLQ
+384 DTLLVVGQGFLQ
-396 PPACYRLE
+396 PPVCYRLE

-413 PIFVAAAPRYF
+413 PVFVAAAPSYF
-424 DATDMSSELLEAV
+424 DTTDMSSELLEAV
-437 SEDGTRVAYRLVL
+437 SEDGTRVTYRLVL
-450 PKQWIKGA
+450 PKQWTKGA

-464 GYGGFDVSL
+464 GYGGFDVPL
-473 SPNYSG
+473 SPSYSG

-507 SSAKR
+507 RSAKR
-512 HGRDRAFADFVAIA
+512 QGRDRAFADFVAIA

-569 VPVLDMIRFHL
+569 VPVLDMTRFHL
-580 FSAGQAW
+580 FTAGQAW
-587 MDEYGDPEMPE
+587 MDEYGDPETPV

-611 VRPATEV
+611 VGAATKV
-618 AYPPIYIE
+618 SYPPIYIE

-647 EAGHRPLFH
+647 EEGHRPLFH

>member
-1 MNGSGRSDM
+1 M
-10 NLHLETDEDPRTRQF
+10 NLHLETDDDPRTRQF
-25 IDEHNGLSD
+25 INDHNRVSD

-41 FARDRDAI
+41 FDRDRDAI

-58 LIVPMRRGA
+58 LIVPMRRGE

-81 VWLRL
+81 IWLRL
-86 PADQAPLPDAAWE
+86 PADQEPLPDAAWE
-99 PVFDLDAFCVSE
+99 PVFDLDAFCVRE

-143 LLEFDAES
+143 LLEFDAER
-151 KQIVE
+151 KQVVE

-168 NWLSRDEICYFG
+168 TWLGRDEICYFG

-204 PEEAAIMFEAADEDV
+204 PEDAAVMFEAADEDV

-226 DPALWGA
+226 DPALSGV
-233 SADAGLIDIFVAAH
+233 SADRGLIDIFVAAH
-247 EIGVSS
+247 EIGIAS
-253 AFLIGKDGAR
+253 AFLIANDGTQ
-263 RRIDLPEQADFQF
+263 RRIDLPKEADFQF

-283 RAKTDERVATGS
+283 RAKTDERVTTGS
-295 LVLQRFDPS
+295 LVLQRFDPA
-304 SETTVL
+304 SETAML

-317 QPSEGQA
+317 QPGEGQSIA
-324 ISQMMLMREWCV
+324 QMMLMQEWCV

-359 REIGLPADMQTA
+359 REIALPADMQTA

-384 DTLCIIGQGFLQ
+384 DTLLVVGQGFLQ
-396 PPACYRLE
+396 PPVCYRLE

-413 PIFVAAAPRYF
+413 PVFVAAAPSYF
-424 DATDMSSELLEAV
+424 DTTDMSSELLEAV
-437 SEDGTRVAYRLVL
+437 SEDGTRVTYRLVL
-450 PKQWIKGA
+450 PKQWTKGA

-464 GYGGFDVSL
+464 GYGGFDVPL
-473 SPNYSG
+473 SPSYSG
-479 VTGRWLEQGGA
+479 VTGRWLAQGGA

-507 SSAKR
+507 RSAKR
-512 HGRDRAFADFVAIA
+512 QGRDRAFADFVAIA

-556 TRYPQDFGAVWCQ
+556 TRYPDDFGAVWCQ
-569 VPVLDMIRFHL
+569 VPVLDMTRFHL
-580 FSAGQAW
+580 FTAGQAW
-587 MDEYGDPEMPE
+587 MDEYGDPETPV

-611 VRPATEV
+611 VGAATKV
-618 AYPPIYIE
+618 SYPPIYIE

-647 EAGHRPLFH
+647 EEGHRPLFH

>member
-1 MNGSGRSDM
+1 M

-25 IDEHNGLSD
+25 IDEHNRVSD

-41 FARDRDAI
+41 FVRDRDAI

-86 PADQAPLPDAAWE
+86 PSDQEPLPDAGWE
-99 PVFDLDAFCVSE
+99 PVFDLDAFCASE
-111 GKRWNWRGAVT
+111 GKRWSWRGAVT

-129 VLLTLSDGGSDLLR
+129 VLLTLSDGGSDLNR
-143 LLEFDAES
+143 LLEFDAEK
-151 KQIVE
+151 KQVVE

-168 NWLSRDEICYFG
+168 NWLNRDEICYFG

-204 PEEAAIMFEAADEDV
+204 PEDATVMFEAANEDV

-226 DPALWGA
+226 DPALSGD
-233 SADAGLIDIFVAAH
+233 SANAGLVDIFVAAH
-247 EIGVSS
+247 EIGVAS
-253 AFLIGKDGAR
+253 AFLIGEDSTQQ
-263 RRIDLPEQADFQF
+263 RIDLPKEADFQF

-283 RAKTDERVATGS
+283 RAKTDERVLTGS
-295 LVLQRFDPS
+295 LVLQRFDPGS
-304 SETTVL
+304 QTAPL
-310 GPERILF
+310 GPARILF
-317 QPSEGQA
+317 QPGEGQSIA
-324 ISQMMLMREWCV
+324 QMMLMREWCV

-345 RLMVLDLTRPDAEQ
+345 RLLVLDLTKPDAEQ
-359 REIGLPADMQTA
+359 REIALPADMQTA
-371 HFRPLHADLHLGD
+371 HFRPLYADLHLGD
-384 DTLCIIGQGFLQ
+384 DTLCIVGQGFLQ

-404 LSDRSREAE
+404 LSDRSKEAE
-413 PIFVAAAPRYF
+413 PIFVAAAPSYF
-424 DATDMSSELLEAV
+424 DATGMSSELLEAV
-437 SEDGTRVAYRLVL
+437 SEDGTKVAYRLVL
-450 PKQWIKGA
+450 PKQWTKGA

-507 SSAKR
+507 RSAKR
-512 HGRDRAFADFVAIA
+512 QGRDRAFADFVAIA
-526 RDLVARGY
+526 RDVVARGY
-534 TVPSRIACQG
+534 TVQSRIACQG

-569 VPVLDMIRFHL
+569 VPVLDMTRFHL

-587 MDEYGDPEMPE
+587 MDEYGDPEIAA

-611 VRPATEV
+611 VSPATEIS
-618 AYPPIYIE
+618 YPPIYIE

-647 EAGHRPLFH
+647 EEGHRPFFH

>member
-1 MNGSGRSDM
+1 M
-10 NLHLETDEDPRTRQF
+10 NLHLETDDDPRTRQF
-25 IDEHNGLSD
+25 IDEHNRVSD

-41 FARDRDAI
+41 FDRDRDAI

-58 LIVPMRRGA
+58 LIVPMRRGE

-81 VWLRL
+81 IWLRL
-86 PADQAPLPDAAWE
+86 PADQEPLPDAAWE
-99 PVFDLDAFCVSE
+99 PVFDLDAFCVRE

-122 CPWEPTR
+122 CPWEPMR

-143 LLEFDAES
+143 LLEFDAER
-151 KQIVE
+151 KQVVE
-156 GGFDTPAARSHA
+156 GGFDTPAARSHVT
-168 NWLSRDEICYFG
+168 WLSRDKICYFG

-204 PEEAAIMFEAADEDV
+204 PEDAAVMFEAADEDV

-226 DPALWGA
+226 DPARSGA
-233 SADAGLIDIFVAAH
+233 SEDRGLIDIFVAAH
-247 EIGVSS
+247 EIGVAS
-253 AFLIGKDGAR
+253 AFLIANDGTQ
-263 RRIDLPEQADFQF
+263 RRIDLPKEADFQF

-295 LVLQRFDPS
+295 LVLQRFDPA
-304 SETTVL
+304 SETAML

-317 QPSEGQA
+317 QPGEGQSIA
-324 ISQMMLMREWCV
+324 QMMLMQEWCV

-359 REIGLPADMQTA
+359 REIALPADMQTA

-384 DTLCIIGQGFLQ
+384 DTLHIVGQGFLQ
-396 PPACYRLE
+396 PPVCYRLE
-404 LSDRSREAE
+404 LSDRSKQAE
-413 PIFVAAAPRYF
+413 PIFVAAAPSYF

-437 SEDGTRVAYRLVL
+437 SEDGTRVTYRLVL
-450 PKQWIKGA
+450 PKQWTKGA

-464 GYGGFDVSL
+464 GYGGFDVAL
-473 SPNYSG
+473 SPSYSG

-507 SSAKR
+507 RSAKR
-512 HGRDRAFADFVAIA
+512 QGRDRAFADFVAIA

-556 TRYPQDFGAVWCQ
+556 TRYPDDFGAVWCQ
-569 VPVLDMIRFHL
+569 VPVLDMTRFHL
-580 FSAGQAW
+580 FTAGQAW
-587 MDEYGDPEMPE
+587 MDEYGDPETPV

-611 VRPATEV
+611 VGAATKV
-618 AYPPIYIE
+618 SYPPIYIE

-647 EAGHRPLFH
+647 EEGHRPLFH